1 MKKSLL
7 ALAVL
12 GAFAGAA
19 QAQTNVTLYGIVDA
33 SIASVDNG
41 ADRTTSLDS
50 GRNSASRIGFRGT
63 EDLGGGLKAS
73 FVLENGFNVDT
84 GAQAGDGSGAF
95 SRLAYLG
102 LGGGFGEV
110 RLGRQNS
117 PMKTALDIIDPFGG
131 GGVAGAIVYMN
142 YGATPER
149 VSNQLT
155 YVSPNFGGFT
165 GSASW
170 NFGETADSIRANR
183 GYALQLG
190 YANGPLAVQA
200 AYGRQNDTDRAGTG
214 AGAEGEDYFTP
225 PTLTPAVAGD
235 DVESKVALI
244 GATYNLGVAKLHAGF
259 EHTNLE
265 GTVDAAGVDAK
276 FRSYLLGATVPFG
289 ASKIRA
295 SYIRNDARDLDEADT
310 DVLALSY
317 TYSLSKRTTAYAT
330 YVYVKNDDG
339 VGLGVDGDLAVGGE
353 NANGLFVGVQH
364 NF

>member
-1 MKKSLL
+1 
-7 ALAVL
+7 
-12 GAFAGAA
+12 
-19 QAQTNVTLYGIVDA
+19 
-33 SIASVDNG
+33 
-41 ADRTTSLDS
+41 
-50 GRNSASRIGFRGT
+50 
-63 EDLGGGLKAS
+63 
-73 FVLENGFNVDT
+73 
-84 GAQAGDGSGAF
+84 
-95 SRLAYLG
+95 
-102 LGGGFGEV
+102 
-110 RLGRQNS
+110 
-117 PMKTALDIIDPFGG
+117 
-131 GGVAGAIVYMN
+131 
-142 YGATPER
+142 
-149 VSNQLT
+149 
-155 YVSPNFGGFT
+155 
-165 GSASW
+165 
-170 NFGETADSIRANR
+170 
-183 GYALQLG
+183 
-190 YANGPLAVQA
+190 VQA